1 MSVSGEL
8 RCPGEGGAWC
18 ARKCSLCP
26 GQSRLPPS
34 AQSSPA
40 PLLPLLMTGTLI
52 LGTDT
57 IPVSEIRFARA
68 ASKAAEAHPEDAT
81 LTLSWIVVRTDGRV
95 YRAAAPTVEERRR
108 WLKGLA
114 EARQTELFA
123 SSRMS
128 ISLQTLLNLL
138 HSPEYKRVR
147 FRTTEN
153 TIESKQVACAWVGDF
168 DSFCFVLFCFV
179 FRWMLHLRR
188 GTEGVSRLN
197 LWPSQNRMA
206 SPWSQRSDTSRC
218 LPR

>member
-1 MSVSGEL
+1 M
-8 RCPGEGGAWC
+8 A
-18 ARKCSLCP
+18 
-26 GQSRLPPS
+26 
-34 AQSSPA
+34 
-40 PLLPLLMTGTLI
+40 GTLI
-52 LGTDT
+52 LGTET

-81 LTLSWIVVRTDGRV
+81 LTLSWIVVRADGRV

-138 HSPEYKRVR
+138 YSPEYKQVLIRLYCTPA
-147 FRTTEN
+147 RTTEN

-179 FRWMLHLRR
+179 LCC
-188 GTEGVSRLN
+188 V
-197 LWPSQNRMA
+197 
-206 SPWSQRSDTSRC
+206 
-218 LPR
+218 